1 MQTVLI
7 TGGTGLVGKS
17 LTQHLLNN
25 QYKVIILSRSV
36 QNNQANANLSYA
48 LWDVKK
54 QQIDIAA
61 IKAADYIVH
70 LAGAGVV
77 DKKWTD
83 AYKKEIIDSRIESSK
98 LLLDAVKNNEN
109 KVKAIVSASAIGWY
123 GADAVPVKPFI
134 ETDEADD
141 SFLGLACKL
150 WEDSVSA
157 FSSLGKRVVK
167 IRIGIVMSNDGG
179 ALAEFKKPVKLGVAS
194 ILGSGK
200 QMVSWI
206 HIDDLCRAFI
216 AGIEND
222 KMDGSYNAVAPLPVS
237 NKTLSVTLAKAMNG
251 NFYIPLHVP
260 EFVLKIMMGDRS
272 IEVLKSATV
281 SCEKLLKTGF
291 TFQYNSIEE
300 TIANLIKK

>member
-7 TGGTGLVGKS
+7 TGGTGMVGKS
-17 LTQHLLNN
+17 LTQHLLHK

-36 QNNQANANLSYA
+36 QNNQTNANLSYA
-48 LWDVKK
+48 LWGVKK
-54 QQIDIAA
+54 QQIDMAA
-61 IKAADYIVH
+61 VKAADFIIH

-98 LLLDAVKNNEN
+98 LLFDALNNNEN
-109 KVKAIVSASAIGWY
+109 KVKAVVSASAIGWY
-123 GADAVPVKPFI
+123 GADTLPVKPFI
-134 ETDEADD
+134 ETAEADD
-141 SFLGLACKL
+141 SFLGHTCKL
-150 WEDSVSA
+150 WEDSVTA
-157 FSSLGKRVVK
+157 FTSLGKRVVK
-167 IRIGIVMSNDGG
+167 IRIGIVLSNDGG
-179 ALAEFKKPVKLGVAS
+179 ALAEFKKPIKLGVAS

-200 QMVSWI
+200 QIVSWI

-237 NKTLSVTLAKAMNG
+237 NKILSITLAKAMNG
-251 NFYIPLHVP
+251 KFYIPLHVP
-260 EFVLKIMMGDRS
+260 AFVLKIMMGDRS

-281 SCEKLLKTGF
+281 SCEKLLQTGF
-291 TFQYNSIEE
+291 TFEFDNIEAA
-300 TIANLIKK
+300 IKNLITA

>member
-7 TGGTGLVGKS
+7 TGGTGMVGKA

>member
-7 TGGTGLVGKS
+7 TGGTGMVGKS

-61 IKAADYIVH
+61 VQAADYIVH

-83 AYKKEIIDSRIESSK
+83 AYKKEIIDSRIDSSK
-98 LLLDAVKNNEN
+98 LLFNALQNNEN
-109 KVKAIVSASAIGWY
+109 KVKAVVSASAIGWY

-157 FSSLGKRVVK
+157 FTSLGKRAVK

-179 ALAEFKKPVKLGVAS
+179 ALAEFKKPIKLGVAS

-200 QMVSWI
+200 QIVSWI

-216 AGIEND
+216 AGIENE
-222 KMDGSYNAVAPLPVS
+222 KMNGSYNAVAPSPVS
-237 NKTLSVTLAKAMNG
+237 NKTLSITLAKAMNG
-251 NFYIPLHVP
+251 KLYIPLHVP

-281 SCEKLLKTGF
+281 SCKKLLDTGF
-291 TFQYNSIEE
+291 TFEFNNIEDA
-300 TIANLIKK
+300 INNLITA

>member
-7 TGGTGLVGKS
+7 TGGTGMVGKS

-98 LLLDAVKNNEN
+98 LLFDALKNNEN

-157 FSSLGKRVVK
+157 FTSLGKRAVK